1 MKKFWVCA
9 GATLAFWA
17 LIFLGPAII
26 MLFNNIGYYFS
37 GGGYGPESFMYKVLQ
52 FFSQPISC
60 AIAASAAESITG
72 GNHKACTIANCVIC
86 ALMCFLFAMI
96 TSDKAQLA
104 TMILS
109 AVVSAIMAVLRA
121 TQKAEKATN

>member
-52 FFSQPISC
+52 FFSQPTAC
-60 AIAASAAESITG
+60 VIAAGAAEAICDG
-72 GNHKACTIANCVIC
+72 KHKVCTIANCVIA
-86 ALMCFLFAMI
+86 ALMCFLFAMVAG
-96 TSDKAQLA
+96 DKAQLA
-104 TMILS
+104 TMIIS
-109 AVVSAIMAVLRA
+109 AVVMSVMAVLGFVKKNSK
-121 TQKAEKATN
+121 TDT